1 MRIAEL
7 ASLHPRVRLSQM
19 KLSIVSLAVAA
30 QEVEGAAL
38 PPSVLS
44 DYLLDIGD
52 EDREDEDEEEEQLE
66 MYMDMIRREL
76 KFSWHHPSAGLFLTR
91 MLQMTGEQEDRDLRI
106 LGLYFADLLTA
117 FGGPE
122 PRHPRHQAAG
132 GALPLP
138 PSVIAQASLAA
149 ARLTLTPNSGLKVCK
164 IEKIFFKINYF
175 YIYKISRRRTTLWLE
190 LKTELLSFTWL

>member
-52 EDREDEDEEEEQLE
+52 EDREDEEEEEDELE
-66 MYMDMIRREL
+66 LYMDMIRREL

-91 MLQMTGEQEDRDLRI
+91 MLQMRGEQEDRDLRI

-122 PRHPRHQAAG
+122 PRHQAAG

-149 ARLTLTPNSGLKVCK
+149 ARLTLTPNSGYKVF
-164 IEKIFFKINYF
+164 IG
-175 YIYKISRRRTTLWLE
+175 
-190 LKTELLSFTWL
+190 

>member
-1 MRIAEL
+1 M

-52 EDREDEDEEEEQLE
+52 EDREDEDEDEEQLE
-66 MYMDMIRREL
+66 LYMDMIRREL

-122 PRHPRHQAAG
+122 PRHPRHQAG
-132 GALPLP
+132 GRALPLP
-138 PSVIAQASLAA
+138 PSVIAQASLSA
-149 ARLTLTPNSGLKVCK
+149 ARLTLTPNSGHKVC
-164 IEKIFFKINYF
+164 IG
-175 YIYKISRRRTTLWLE
+175 
-190 LKTELLSFTWL
+190 

>member
-44 DYLLDIGD
+44 DYLLDISD
-52 EDREDEDEEEEQLE
+52 EDREDEDEEELE
-66 MYMDMIRREL
+66 LYMDLIRREL

-122 PRHPRHQAAG
+122 PRHHRHQAAG

-138 PSVIAQASLAA
+138 PSVIAQASLAT
-149 ARLTLTPNSGLKVCK
+149 ARLTLTPNSGHKVCIRK
-164 IEKIFFKINYF
+164 KIFFKINYF
-175 YIYKISRRRTTLWLE
+175 YIYKKSRRSTTLWLE
-190 LKTELLSFTWL
+190 LETELLSYTWL

>member
-1 MRIAEL
+1 M

-44 DYLLDIGD
+44 DYLLDIDG
-52 EDREDEDEEEEQLE
+52 EDREDEEQLE
-66 MYMDMIRREL
+66 LYMDMIRREL

-117 FGGPE
+117 FGGSE

-149 ARLTLTPNSGLKVCK
+149 ARLTLTPNSGYKVC
-164 IEKIFFKINYF
+164 IG
-175 YIYKISRRRTTLWLE
+175 
-190 LKTELLSFTWL
+190 

>member
-1 MRIAEL
+1 M

-44 DYLLDIGD
+44 DYLLDIDD
-52 EDREDEDEEEEQLE
+52 ENREDEDEDEEQLE

-91 MLQMTGEQEDRDLRI
+91 MLQMRGEQEDRDLRI

-122 PRHPRHQAAG
+122 PHHPRHQAAG
-132 GALPLP
+132 DALPLP

-149 ARLTLTPNSGLKVCK
+149 ARLTLTPNSAHKVC
-164 IEKIFFKINYF
+164 IG
-175 YIYKISRRRTTLWLE
+175 
-190 LKTELLSFTWL
+190 

>member
-44 DYLLDIGD
+44 DYLLDIIGD
-52 EDREDEDEEEEQLE
+52 EDREDEDDEEQLE
-66 MYMDMIRREL
+66 LYMDMIRREL

-149 ARLTLTPNSGLKVCK
+149 ARLTLTPNSGHKVCIRK
-164 IEKIFFKINYF
+164 KIFFKINYF
-175 YIYKISRRRTTLWLE
+175 YIYKISRRSTTLWLE
-190 LKTELLSFTWL
+190 LETELLSFTWL

>member
-44 DYLLDIGD
+44 DYLLGIGD
-52 EDREDEDEEEEQLE
+52 EDREDDDEEQLE

-149 ARLTLTPNSGLKVCK
+149 ARLTLTPNSGHKVF
-164 IEKIFFKINYF
+164 IG
-175 YIYKISRRRTTLWLE
+175 
-190 LKTELLSFTWL
+190 